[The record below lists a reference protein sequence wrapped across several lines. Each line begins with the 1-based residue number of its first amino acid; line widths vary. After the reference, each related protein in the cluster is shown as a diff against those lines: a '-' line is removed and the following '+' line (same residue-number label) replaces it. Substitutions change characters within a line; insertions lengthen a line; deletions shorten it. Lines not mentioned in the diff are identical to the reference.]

1 MEPRVPPVLSSSGHA
16 VPRPATGQQVAV
28 LAGVSQS
35 AVSLVLSGGA
45 DQHGLSQAT
54 QDRVRSAAQALGYTP
69 NHAASSLRRRRTE
82 TITFITA
89 DLGNRYFAD
98 VVAAAE
104 AAAHARGYTINIV
117 VARTRQDE
125 ADAMRRLCNGAADG
139 LIIHGGAGRAPGL
152 LDRLAG
158 RGIACVLLQDPGAG
172 GSIPCVRA
180 DIENGGFIATR
191 HLLQL
196 GHRRIAHIT
205 DQRMAGQPVN
215 ERLQG
220 YQRALAA
227 AAIPF
232 DPALVAA
239 GENSPAGGA
248 AALHALVAGT
258 APRPTAVF
266 AFNDQMAFGAMHAL
280 ASLGLRVPHDV
291 AMVGFDGTDLGA
303 YTNPA
308 LTSIDHPRQELGR
321 LAAEAVL
328 DQLQGR
334 VRPPDRVLPVRL
346 IVRQSCG
353 GRPAA

>member
-1 MEPRVPPVLSSSGHA
+1 
-16 VPRPATGQQVAV
+16 V

-35 AVSLVLSGGA
+35 AVSLVLSGA
-45 DQHGLSQAT
+45 ANRHGFSQAT
-54 QDRVRSAAQALGYTP
+54 QDRVRSAAQTLGYTP
-69 NHAASSLRRRRTE
+69 NHAASSLRRRRTD
-82 TITFITA
+82 TITFVTA

-104 AAAHARGYTINIV
+104 GAAHAHGYTINIV

-125 ADAMRRLCNGAADG
+125 DAVIRRLCNGAADG
-139 LIIHGGAGRAPGL
+139 LIIHGGADRVPGL

-172 GSIPCVRA
+172 GPVPCVRA
-180 DIENGGFIATR
+180 DIEGGGFIATR

-205 DQRMAGQPVN
+205 DQRMAGQSVN

-220 YQRALAA
+220 YRRALAA
-227 AAIPF
+227 AAVPF

-248 AALHALVAGT
+248 AALQGLMAGPT
-258 APRPTAVF
+258 PRPTPRPTAVF

-280 ASLGLRVPHDV
+280 ASLGLRVPQDV
-291 AMVGFDGTDLGA
+291 AVVGFDGTDLGA
-303 YTNPA
+303 YTTPA

-321 LAAEAVL
+321 LAADAVL

-334 VRPPDRVLPVRL
+334 PGPLDRVLPVRL
-346 IVRQSCG
+346 LVRHSCG
-353 GRPAA
+353 GGLTA